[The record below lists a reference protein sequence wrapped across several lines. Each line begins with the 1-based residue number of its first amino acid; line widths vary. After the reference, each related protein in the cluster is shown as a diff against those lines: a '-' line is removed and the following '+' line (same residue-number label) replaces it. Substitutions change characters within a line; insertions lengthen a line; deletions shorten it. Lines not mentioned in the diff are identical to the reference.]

1 MNFIQVIVA
10 GYEVI
15 KLFYV
20 LQRQIDSTC
29 SPWCHKKHGLSLEM
43 FDIIITKLFIM
54 VVFEYFESIGG
65 LQLSVV

>member
-1 MNFIQVIVA
+1 MYFKDKSIP
-10 GYEVI
+10 
-15 KLFYV
+15 LV
-20 LQRQIDSTC
+20 LLKDKMIII
-29 SPWCHKKHGLSLEM
+29 PWCHKKHGLSLEM